1 MLYYICSVRT
11 PIQPLFQGFHHMNT
25 INLTLSA
32 INDLKPT
39 TINGIDCDGIVG
51 GRPVNIRRNRYDGV
65 VPAIGSTVPT
75 TYGTARVVGYVEG
88 SLKVRIVEFNEDY
101 EFETLDIENPD
112 ILTAEECVES
122 LSRCAN
128 MGIESFERD
137 LRRIFATVEGNVSKE
152 GRRYIAN
159 LDSFAPNE
167 FRMNFTDKAQLPE
180 DTEVLVDYVYS
191 YLVEKET
198 PIERAKRIAEETRKA
213 QELADELL
221 GADVAD
227 IPADVLAEMAME
239 FGEF

>member
-1 MLYYICSVRT
+1 
-11 PIQPLFQGFHHMNT
+11 MNT

-51 GRPVNIRRNRYDGV
+51 GRPVIVRRNHLGGV
-65 VPAIGSTVPT
+65 VPTIGSTFKS

-88 SLKVRIVEFNEDY
+88 ALKARIIDFDQDF

-112 ILTAEECVES
+112 ILTAEECVEG

-128 MGIESFERD
+128 GDIESLASD
-137 LRRIFATVEGNVSKE
+137 IRRLYTTLDGNVTKE
-152 GRRYIAN
+152 GQRLIAN
-159 LDSFAPNE
+159 LGSFAPNE
-167 FRMNFTDKAQLPE
+167 YRCNLSDAYELLSG

-198 PIERAKRIAEETRKA
+198 PIQRAKRIAEETRKT

-239 FGEF
+239 FGEL

>member
-1 MLYYICSVRT
+1 
-11 PIQPLFQGFHHMNT
+11 MNT
-25 INLTLSA
+25 ISLPLSTV
-32 INDLKPT
+32 NTFKPT
-39 TINGIDCDGIVG
+39 TINGIACDGIVN
-51 GRPVNIRRNRYDGV
+51 GRPVTIRRNHLGGV
-65 VPAIGSTVPT
+65 VPSIGQTFKS

-88 SLKVRIVEFNEDY
+88 ALKARIIDFDQDF

-122 LSRCAN
+122 LARCAN
-128 MGIESFERD
+128 MGVESLASD
-137 LRRIFATVEGNVSKE
+137 LRRIHRTDGGNVPKSIEEK
-152 GRRYIAN
+152 IAS
-159 LDSFAPNE
+159 LDSYAPNE
-167 FRMNFTDKAQLPE
+167 YRCNLSDAYELLSL

-198 PIERAKRIAEETRKA
+198 PIERAKRIADETRKA

-239 FGEF
+239 FGEL

>member
-1 MLYYICSVRT
+1 
-11 PIQPLFQGFHHMNT
+11 MNT

-32 INDLKPT
+32 VNDLKPT

-51 GRPVNIRRNRYDGV
+51 SRPVTVRRNRFNGV
-65 VPAIGSTVPT
+65 VPVIGSIVPT

-88 SLKVRIVEFNEDY
+88 SLKVRIVQFDEDY

-112 ILTAEECVES
+112 ILTAEECVAS
-122 LSRCAN
+122 LARCAN
-128 MGIESFERD
+128 MGIEGLASD
-137 LRRIFATVEGNVSKE
+137 LRRIHRTDGGNVPKAIEEKIGSL
-152 GRRYIAN
+152 GY
-159 LDSFAPNE
+159 FAPNE
-167 FRMNFTDKAQLPE
+167 FRMNFTDKAQLP
-180 DTEVLVDYVYS
+180 DDVEVLVDYVYS

-198 PIERAKRIAEETRKA
+198 PIQRANRIAEETRKA

-239 FGEF
+239 FGDL

>member
-1 MLYYICSVRT
+1 
-11 PIQPLFQGFHHMNT
+11 MNT

-32 INDLKPT
+32 LNDLKPT

-51 GRPVNIRRNRYDGV
+51 GRPVTIRRNQYNGL

-88 SLKVRIVEFNEDY
+88 SLKVRMVEFNEDY
-101 EFETLDIENPD
+101 EFETKDIENPD
-112 ILTAEECVES
+112 ILTAEECVER
-122 LSRCAN
+122 LAMCAN
-128 MGIESFERD
+128 MDSESLASD
-137 LRRIFATVEGNVSKE
+137 IRRIFATIEGNVTKE
-152 GRRYIAN
+152 GQRHIAN
-159 LDSFAPNE
+159 LESFAPNE
-167 FRMNFTDKAQLPE
+167 FRLNFTDKAQLPE

-198 PIERAKRIAEETRKA
+198 PIERAKRIADETRKA

-239 FGEF
+239 FGEL

>member
-1 MLYYICSVRT
+1 
-11 PIQPLFQGFHHMNT
+11 MNT

-51 GRPVNIRRNRYDGV
+51 GRPVTIRRNRFNGL

-88 SLKVRIVEFNEDY
+88 SLKVRIIDFDEDY

-112 ILTAEECVES
+112 ILTAEECVAS
-122 LSRCAN
+122 LARCAN
-128 MGIESFERD
+128 MGMEGLASDI
-137 LRRIFATVEGNVSKE
+137 RRIFATVEGNVTKD
-152 GRRYIAN
+152 GQRMIAN

-167 FRMNFTDKAQLPE
+167 FRMNFTDKAQLS
-180 DTEVLVDYVYS
+180 DDVEVLVDYVYS

-239 FGEF
+239 FGEL

>member
-1 MLYYICSVRT
+1 
-11 PIQPLFQGFHHMNT
+11 MNT

-32 INDLKPT
+32 LNDLKPT

-51 GRPVNIRRNRYDGV
+51 GRPVTIRRNQYNGL

-88 SLKVRIVEFNEDY
+88 SLKVRMVEFNEDY
-101 EFETLDIENPD
+101 EFETKDIENPD
-112 ILTAEECVES
+112 ILTAEECVER
-122 LSRCAN
+122 LAMCAN
-128 MGIESFERD
+128 MDSESLASD
-137 LRRIFATVEGNVSKE
+137 IRRIFSTVEGNVTKE
-152 GRRYIAN
+152 GQRHIAN
-159 LDSFAPNE
+159 LESFAPNE
-167 FRMNFTDKAQLPE
+167 FRLNFTDKAQLPE

-198 PIERAKRIAEETRKA
+198 PIERAKRIADETRKA

-239 FGEF
+239 FGEL

>member
-1 MLYYICSVRT
+1 
-11 PIQPLFQGFHHMNT
+11 MNT

-32 INDLKPT
+32 LNDLKPT

-51 GRPVNIRRNRYDGV
+51 GRPVTIRRNRYNGL

-88 SLKVRIVEFNEDY
+88 SLKVRMVEFNEDY
-101 EFETLDIENPD
+101 EFETKDIENPD
-112 ILTAEECVES
+112 ILTAEECVER
-122 LSRCAN
+122 LAMCAN
-128 MGIESFERD
+128 MDSESLASD
-137 LRRIFATVEGNVSKE
+137 IRRIFATIEGNVTKE
-152 GRRYIAN
+152 GQRHIAN
-159 LDSFAPNE
+159 LESFAPNE
-167 FRMNFTDKAQLPE
+167 FRLNFTDKAQLPE

-198 PIERAKRIAEETRKA
+198 PIERAKRIADETRKA

-239 FGEF
+239 FGEL